1 MDEDDK
7 RFFTWLIMMLLLW
20 GFTNELWKSIEMA
33 RFHQANNIQLEY
45 NKATEA
51 KLLELTNILE
61 IAVDPE

>member
-1 MDEDDK
+1 MTKDDQ

-33 RFHQANNIQLEY
+33 RFHKANNIQLEY
-45 NKATEA
+45 NKATET

>member
-7 RFFTWLIMMLLLW
+7 RFFSWFMAMLILW
-20 GFTNELWKSIEMA
+20 AFTNELLKSVEIA
-33 RFHQANNIQLEY
+33 RFHEANNIQLEY

-51 KLLELTNILE
+51 KLLELTNVLE

>member
-1 MDEDDK
+1 MTKDDQ

-20 GFTNELWKSIEMA
+20 GFTNELWKSVEMA
-33 RFHQANNIQLEY
+33 RFHNANNLQLEY

-51 KLLELTNILE
+51 KLLELKNILE

>member
-1 MDEDDK
+1 MTKDDQ

-33 RFHQANNIQLEY
+33 RFHNANNLQLEY
-45 NKATEA
+45 NKATET

>member
-1 MDEDDK
+1 MTKDDQ

-33 RFHQANNIQLEY
+33 RFHEANNLQLEY